1 MNPSLPADPTERD
14 AQLRTRL
21 TPLQYQ
27 VTQQAG
33 TERAFTGTY
42 WDCKDDG
49 VYRCVVCETPL
60 FTSDTKY
67 DSGTGWPSFWTAVD
81 EGAVETRTDRSMGMA
96 RTEAVCATCG
106 AHLGHVFDDGP
117 APSGLRYCMNS
128 ASLRLDTEGMSDD
141 TSDAGD

>member
-1 MNPSLPADPTERD
+1 MSQILPTDPTERE
-14 AQLRTRL
+14 AMLRERL
-21 TPLQYQ
+21 TPVQYQ

-33 TERAFTGTY
+33 TERAFSGTY
-42 WDCKDDG
+42 WDTKDEG
-49 VYRCVVCETPL
+49 VYRCVVCDTAL
-60 FTSDTKY
+60 FASDTKF

-81 EGAVETRTDRSMGMA
+81 EGAVTTHVDRTAGMV

-128 ASLRLDTEGMSDD
+128 ASLRLDA
-141 TSDAGD
+141 AGDDAST

>member
-1 MNPSLPADPTERD
+1 MADTRPTDPSFDEAS
-14 AQLRTRL
+14 LRERL
-21 TPLQYQ
+21 TPEQYQ

-42 WDCKDDG
+42 WDTKDQG

-81 EGAVETRTDRSMGMA
+81 EGAVTTKTDRSMGMA
-96 RTEAVCATCG
+96 RTEALCANCG

-128 ASLRLDTEGMSDD
+128 ASLLLDTEATAEGTDSSD
-141 TSDAGD
+141 